1 MQDDYSI
8 CQGIVSHYCKVQF
21 CNVTSYFHCHC
32 QKTSLLPMIW
42 LSTRTGA
49 ARIDEKISLWYG
61 LVLRRSLE
69 TFVRNVLFETK
80 LAAVTVLIEWKSTI
94 CLFFH
99 RQIGGGGIILDA
111 LMRTSCIFS
120 CEREKSWWVTK
131 GLFSTPR
138 VGFCCGDGVIFQSAA
153 CY

>member
-1 MQDDYSI
+1 M
-8 CQGIVSHYCKVQF
+8 
-21 CNVTSYFHCHC
+21 
-32 QKTSLLPMIW
+32 
-42 LSTRTGA
+42 
-49 ARIDEKISLWYG
+49 DEKISLWYG
-61 LVLRRSLE
+61 LVLRRSLV

-131 GLFSTPR
+131 GLFFHAKSWFLWWRCNISIRCTLLTKFLLFLFR
-138 VGFCCGDGVIFQSAA
+138 DLKYNIHIKLRNDTAWLIWGDQLII
-153 CY
+153 